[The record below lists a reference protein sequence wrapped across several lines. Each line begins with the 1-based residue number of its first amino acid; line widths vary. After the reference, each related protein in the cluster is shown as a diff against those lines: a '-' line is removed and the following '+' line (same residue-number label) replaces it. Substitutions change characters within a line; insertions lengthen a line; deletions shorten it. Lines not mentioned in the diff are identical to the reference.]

1 MSRTR
6 LLKGA
11 EGFATVP
18 RMSPPQAPGRSA
30 RLPRRNAEREHRRRR
45 LAVVVVIAVVA
56 IPTVLATA
64 FTGGDHPSTTAAA
77 PASASR
83 LLPAGP
89 PEPQMIARYGSL
101 HLQLPVSHSRVTAIG
116 YHGGTEGALALSP
129 VGTQA
134 NEGLLKRLAHRV
146 IGGGTGSPRWY
157 QLPGGAGPSTSALAV
172 GAAPGTDAYSPVDG
186 TVVGITD
193 VVLNGRRYGSRI
205 DIQPTGAPSV
215 VVSVSHLRAD
225 PSLVVAATV
234 TASGSKLGQVLDF
247 SRAER
252 QALARYTNDAGN
264 HVLIEV
270 HPAATLAVP

>member
-1 MSRTR
+1 
-6 LLKGA
+6 
-11 EGFATVP
+11 
-18 RMSPPQAPGRSA
+18 
-30 RLPRRNAEREHRRRR
+30 
-45 LAVVVVIAVVA
+45 VVVVVAV
-56 IPTVLATA
+56 PTLLATA
-64 FTGGDHPSTTAAA
+64 FVGGDHPTTAKPAA

-89 PEPQMIARYGSL
+89 PAPEVIARYGSL
-101 HLQLPVSHSRVTAIG
+101 HLQLPINRSRVTAIG

-129 VGTQA
+129 VGKQA
-134 NEGLLKRLAHRV
+134 NQGLLTRLVHKV
-146 IGGGTGSPRWY
+146 IGGGRGSPRWY
-157 QLPGGAGPSTSALAV
+157 QLSGGGGPATSALAV

-186 TVVGITD
+186 SIVGTTD

-205 DIQPTGAPSV
+205 DIQPTGAPSI

-225 PSLVVAATV
+225 PSLVVGAAV

-264 HVLIEV
+264 HVLLEV